1 MRAEI
6 LRCAQNDTFVA
17 LTLRSIGF
25 PRSLAEDIFS
35 PGWTVETSL
44 CCYCDSVPQTTVL
57 GVCRILSHG
66 LRCLPLVAGGS
77 MTSASGSERSTAPN
91 SDGRASTR
99 CWDPFGQTPKPW
111 CE

>member
-1 MRAEI
+1 MIYDQVSVRWG
-6 LRCAQNDTFVA
+6 
-17 LTLRSIGF
+17 RSLGF

-35 PGWTVETSL
+35 PGWTVETPL